1 MHLDIVYAH
10 TRVIASLTPTSKQER
25 DIERIERVSKRRER
39 EREREKRPIELKRM
53 VVLMFPVSRTV
64 AVFIALLHNFLF
76 SLKP

>member
-39 EREREKRPIELKRM
+39 ERERERRGP
-53 VVLMFPVSRTV
+53 
-64 AVFIALLHNFLF
+64 
-76 SLKP
+76 